1 MSEIERERET
11 ESEKETERAGMKERE
26 RVSEG
31 EMERQQHDVSPPRQI
46 KHIHK
51 AYSLSPQAI
60 PQMAGKLALC

>member
-1 MSEIERERET
+1 MSEIERERESD
-11 ESEKETERAGMKERE
+11 SEKETERERERE

-60 PQMAGKLALC
+60 PQMARKLALC